1 MDTRSQPYNIYT
13 YRPDYFSFTTD
24 RGVEYE
30 CNFYSAA
37 EYFVEYPDIASNVF
51 LFNVSRIS
59 KEVIKGIDYRI
70 QFTVVEIV
78 AQFLTSKVN
87 AVVYVCDTSDGRD
100 AARFKKF
107 KSWYFYAEHPS
118 HTIIQLTNEV
128 EAGGMNF
135 RMSMLVHK
143 DNPYKGRFV
152 KAYFE
157 LTDKKP

>member
-1 MDTRSQPYNIYT
+1 MDTRSQPYKVYT

-37 EYFVEYPDIASNVF
+37 EYFAEYPDIAASVF
-51 LFNVSRIS
+51 FFNISRIS
-59 KEVIKGIDYRI
+59 KEAIKGIDYRI
-70 QFTVVEIV
+70 QFTVVDIV
-78 AQFLTSKVN
+78 AQFLASKIN
-87 AVVYVCDTSDGRD
+87 AVVYVCDPSDGRD

-118 HTIIQLTNEV
+118 HTIIQTTGEV

-135 RMSMLVHK
+135 RMAMLVHK
-143 DNPYKGRFV
+143 NNPRKDRFL

-157 LTDKKP
+157 LTDKEP

>member
-1 MDTRSQPYNIYT
+1 MDTRSQPYKIYN
-13 YRPDYFSFTTD
+13 YKPHYFSFTTD

-37 EYFVEYPDIASNVF
+37 EYFVDYPDIAPNVF

-78 AQFLTSKVN
+78 AQFLASKTN
-87 AVVYVCDTSDGRD
+87 AVVYVCDPSDGRD

-128 EAGGMNF
+128 ETGGMHF
-135 RMSMLVHK
+135 RMAMLVHK
-143 DNPYKGRFV
+143 DNPRKDRFV

-157 LTDKKP
+157 LTDKEP